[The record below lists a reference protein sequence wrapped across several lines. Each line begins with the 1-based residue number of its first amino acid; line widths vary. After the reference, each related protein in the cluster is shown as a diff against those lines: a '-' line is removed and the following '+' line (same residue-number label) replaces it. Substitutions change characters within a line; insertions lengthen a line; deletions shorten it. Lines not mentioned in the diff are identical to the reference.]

1 MSQRDSTV
9 ANGTKYWRRFS
20 GQRLLNLIIAV
31 SAIAISYEGMSQGI
45 MGAVVVAPEFAV
57 CIRSFDPPCEQSA
70 D

>member
-9 ANGTKYWRRFS
+9 VNGTKYWRRFS

-57 CIRSFDPPCEQSA
+57 CI
-70 D
+70 

>member
-1 MSQRDSTV
+1 M

-57 CIRSFDPPCEQSA
+57 CI
-70 D
+70 

>member
-1 MSQRDSTV
+1 M

-57 CIRSFDPPCEQSA
+57 CTYLIHDLLCDHPLIRSSIA
-70 D
+70 